1 MKTALIAI
9 GRRENQYAREWVE
22 HHLTLGFDHIYIFD
36 NNHDGEEMFIDV
48 LMDYV
53 EQGRVSIIDYRNQE
67 KAQRPAYNDAYQ
79 RLSGKYDWLAFF
91 DFDEFLV
98 LHTKTAEK
106 DMAAVANSP
115 LYTLHSKLSTL
126 HSPLSTFL
134 ASLPRMADCVL
145 INWQCYGDGGL
156 VRNDTRP
163 VQVRFTKPLPRNMK
177 VQHQNHAEN
186 EHVKCIVRGGLEEV
200 TFHNPHVP
208 ETPMLCCL
216 PNGSPCEQSPFQ
228 EIDYR
233 VAYLKH
239 YVTKTIE
246 EWVVR
251 KCQTGVGDRDMAR
264 FNRSYDGRFWLYNRQ
279 TVAKL
284 DVELLA
290 QRNIAKRLTVCIV
303 HYNTP
308 ELTLAAILSLNKQT
322 PGCRVI
328 VLDNS
333 DQRPFNC
340 NMINVKVIDNTRGQ
354 LIDFDK
360 VLESYPDREDNDRN
374 RSNYGSAKH
383 TMSVDWLMDHVPDGF
398 ILMDS
403 DVLIHTDI
411 APIANRH
418 YAAAGRVKECSDGIP
433 TVLRPFLCWINVP
446 MLREHHIRYFN
457 GEKMWALSHKFP
469 NNRYDTGAWLYEEC
483 VRCGLPINAFH
494 WKDYA
499 LHFGHGSWKEKD
511 GEAWLR
517 ENRGLWQ

>member
-1 MKTALIAI
+1 MKTALVAI
-9 GRRENQYAREWVE
+9 GRMENQYAREWVG
-22 HHLTLGFDHIYIFD
+22 HHLALGFDHIYIYD
-36 NNHDGEEMFIDV
+36 NNHTGEEMFIDV
-48 LMDYV
+48 LMDHV
-53 EQGRVSIIDYRNQE
+53 EQGRVTIIDYRNIE
-67 KAQRPAYNDAYQ
+67 KAQRQAYNDAYQ
-79 RLSGKYDWLAFF
+79 RLSGMYDWLAFF
-91 DFDEFLV
+91 DFDEFLC
-98 LHTKTAEK
+98 LPSGKPEGTAG
-106 DMAAVANSP
+106 A
-115 LYTLHSKLSTL
+115 
-126 HSPLSTFL
+126 LSTFL
-134 ASLPRMADCVL
+134 ASLPSVADCVL
-145 INWQCYGDGGL
+145 INWQCYGDNGL
-156 VRNDTRP
+156 VHNDGRP
-163 VQVRFTKPLPRNMK
+163 VMERFTKPLPKNLK
-177 VQHQNHAEN
+177 VQRQDHAEN
-186 EHVKCIVRGGLEEV
+186 EHVKCILRSGIEEL
-200 TFHNPHVP
+200 TFRNPHVP
-208 ETPMLCCL
+208 ETPILCCR
-216 PNGSPCEQSPFQ
+216 PDGSPCEQSPFQ
-228 EIDYR
+228 EIDYGT
-233 VAYLKH
+233 AYLKH

-251 KCQTGVGDRDMAR
+251 KCQVGVGDRDMAK

-290 QRNIAKRLTVCIV
+290 QRNIAKGLTVCIV

-308 ELTLAAILSLNKQT
+308 ELTRAAILSLNRQT
-322 PGCRVI
+322 PGCRIFVF
-328 VLDNS
+328 DNS
-333 DQRPFNC
+333 DQRPFSVGYGFA
-340 NMINVKVIDNTRGQ
+340 MINVTIIDNTRGQ

-360 VLESYPDREDNDRN
+360 ELAKYPDREDNDRN

-383 TMSVDWLMDHVPDGF
+383 TMSVDWLMDHLPEGF

-403 DVLIHTDI
+403 DVLIHTNI

-418 YAAAGRVKECSDGIP
+418 YAAAGRVKECAGGIP

-446 MLREHHIRYFN
+446 MLRENGIRYFN